1 MGETEAVPT
10 GITGLDDILCGGLP
24 RGRMYLLQG
33 EPGAGKTTLAMQFL
47 LTGVAAGETCLYI
60 ALSETRAE
68 LEDVAESHGWNL
80 ANLQIHELDA
90 SDTLPEEMNTLFDP
104 AEVELRETADALL
117 RSVERLSPTRVV
129 FDSLSELRMLARD
142 PLRFRRQVLALKEY
156 FAGRECTVLL
166 LDDEQAQ
173 SGDMQLR
180 TVAHGVITL
189 QHQSPEYGVDRRHLR
204 VAKLRGRAYRGG
216 YHDYIIARGGLVVF
230 PRLVAAEHQGPI
242 TNGTASSGSKQ
253 LDALVGGGFD
263 RGTSTLLLGPSGTGK
278 SAITAACVQAAAER
292 GERSLVLLFE
302 ENRRT
307 YLARSRSMGF
317 GLDEHV
323 EAGLVHVRQ
332 VDPAEMSP
340 GELSALVRHEVE
352 SQGTR
357 IVVLDSLNGYLVAM
371 PGEHYL
377 VIQLHELLMY
387 LAQLGVTSFLVVA
400 QAGLIGGTMAAPIDV
415 TYLADAVVLTRFFE
429 AEGVMRKAVSMLK
442 KRSGPHEHSIREL
455 RLGADGLDV
464 GEPLTALQGVM
475 TGVPRRVGA
484 PAPWVD
490 DAE

>member
-1 MGETEAVPT
+1 MGATEAVPT
-10 GITGLDDILCGGLP
+10 GIAGLDDILSGGLP
-24 RGRMYLLQG
+24 SGRMYLLQG

-47 LTGVAAGETCLYI
+47 LAGVAAGETCLYI

-216 YHDYIIARGGLVVF
+216 YHDYVIARGGLVVF
-230 PRLVAAEHQGPI
+230 PRLIAAEHQGPI
-242 TNGTASSGSKQ
+242 TNGAASSGCKE

-317 GLDEHV
+317 GMDEHV

-371 PGEHYL
+371 PGERYL

-400 QAGLIGGTMAAPIDV
+400 QAGLIGTMAAPVDV

-455 RLGADGLDV
+455 RLGTDGLSL

-484 PAPWVD
+484 PESWVN